1 MVLGEILEALITSIT
16 SITVALIAAGFFKR
30 FSDRN
35 KENNSKKKLVK
46 QIEKDELVHFT
57 LKEVRRKFHADRI
70 YLIQFHNGGTFY
82 TNAPMQKAS
91 VTYERCSDG
100 LERVSD
106 HLMHIFV
113 SHYTW
118 FIKNTIDE
126 EMFYI
131 DCENIEDVATKA
143 LFRKFGTQA
152 TAAVPIYDNSD
163 QLISIMVLDWVFSE
177 IPNAFIKDEDFT
189 TQFKE
194 EMTAD
199 SESIG
204 NLII

>member
-100 LERVSD
+100 LERVSE

>member
-1 MVLGEILEALITSIT
+1 MVLGDILEALITSIT

-163 QLISIMVLDWVFSE
+163 QLISIMVMDWVFSE
-177 IPNAFIKDEDFT
+177 IPSGFIKDEKFT
-189 TQFKE
+189 TEFRE
-194 EMTAD
+194 EMIAD

>member
-100 LERVSD
+100 LERVSE

-118 FIKNTIDE
+118 FIKNTINE

>member
-1 MVLGEILEALITSIT
+1 MVLGDILEALITSIT

>member
-1 MVLGEILEALITSIT
+1 MVLGDILETIITSIT

-30 FSDRN
+30 FSDKN
-35 KENNSKKKLVK
+35 KENSSKKKLVK

-57 LKEVRRKFHADRI
+57 LKEIRRKFHADRI

-131 DCENIEDVATKA
+131 DCEQIEDVATKA

-152 TAAVPIYDNSD
+152 NAAVPIYDNSD

-177 IPNAFIKDEDFT
+177 IPDAFIKDGDFT
-189 TQFKE
+189 LQFKE

-199 SESIG
+199 SESVG
-204 NLII
+204 NLIN

>member
-35 KENNSKKKLVK
+35 KENSSKKKLVK

-57 LKEVRRKFHADRI
+57 LKEIRRKFHADRI

-131 DCENIEDVATKA
+131 DCEQIEDVATKA

-152 TAAVPIYDNSD
+152 TASVPIYDNSD

>member
-1 MVLGEILEALITSIT
+1 MVLGDILEALITSIT

-131 DCENIEDVATKA
+131 DCEQIEDVATKA

>member
-30 FSDRN
+30 FSDKN
-35 KENNSKKKLVK
+35 KENSSKKKLVK

-106 HLMHIFV
+106 HLMHIF
-113 SHYTW
+113 
-118 FIKNTIDE
+118 
-126 EMFYI
+126 
-131 DCENIEDVATKA
+131 
-143 LFRKFGTQA
+143 
-152 TAAVPIYDNSD
+152 
-163 QLISIMVLDWVFSE
+163 
-177 IPNAFIKDEDFT
+177 
-189 TQFKE
+189 
-194 EMTAD
+194 
-199 SESIG
+199 
-204 NLII
+204 

>member
-1 MVLGEILEALITSIT
+1 MVLGDILETIITSIT

-57 LKEVRRKFHADRI
+57 LKEIRRKFHADRI
-70 YLIQFHNGGTFY
+70 FLIQFHNGGTFY

-106 HLMHIFV
+106 HLINIFV

-118 FIKNTIDE
+118 FIKNTINK

-131 DCENIEDVATKA
+131 DCEQIEDVATKA

-152 TAAVPIYDNSD
+152 TASVPIYDNSD

-177 IPNAFIKDEDFT
+177 IPDAFIKDGDFT
-189 TQFKE
+189 LQFKE
-194 EMTAD
+194 EMNAD
-199 SESIG
+199 SESVG
-204 NLII
+204 NLIN

>member
-30 FSDRN
+30 FSDKN
-35 KENNSKKKLVK
+35 KENSSKKKLVK

-163 QLISIMVLDWVFSE
+163 QLISIMVMDWVFSE
-177 IPNAFIKDEDFT
+177 IPSGFIKDEKFT
-189 TQFKE
+189 IEFRE

-204 NLII
+204 NLIN

>member
-16 SITVALIAAGFFKR
+16 SITVALITAGFFKR
-30 FSDRN
+30 YFDKN
-35 KENNSKKKLVK
+35 KENNSKKRLVK

-131 DCENIEDVATKA
+131 DCEQIEDVATKA

-152 TAAVPIYDNSD
+152 TASVPIYDNSD
-163 QLISIMVLDWVFSE
+163 QLISIMVMDWVFSE
-177 IPNAFIKDEDFT
+177 IPGAFIKDGDFT

-204 NLII
+204 NLIM